1 MLSIWIFRNRLGEG
15 ALQVYASRFVGSIFS
30 RHTLLVDAREKD
42 RYARLWELSDAEEV
56 GSVDLT
62 VVAMGGFKHIQSVFV
77 RVVACA
83 VDILPEA

>member
-30 RHTLLVDAREKD
+30 RHTLLVDAGEKD
-42 RYARLWELSDAEEV
+42 GYAWLWKLGDAEEL

>member
-1 MLSIWIFRNRLGEG
+1 
-15 ALQVYASRFVGSIFS
+15 
-30 RHTLLVDAREKD
+30 
-42 RYARLWELSDAEEV
+42 
-56 GSVDLT
+56 LT